1 MITNSRYME
10 NTTKERLMTF
20 LKSENIG
27 QNTFEKKV
35 GWSTGYIN
43 NIKSSIG
50 SDKISSIIKEYPL
63 LNLSWLLTGEG
74 EMLRTPTDDTA
85 ADKQKALPLI
95 PFDR

>member
-1 MITNSRYME
+1 MIINNRHME
-10 NTTKERLMTF
+10 NTTKERLIEF

-63 LNLSWLLTGEG
+63 LNIEWLLTGEG
-74 EMLRTPTDDTA
+74 EMIKKTIHNDVEAVPE
-85 ADKQKALPLI
+85 DK
-95 PFDR
+95 